1 MAYLKD
7 GLILRAETKSEQ
19 DMCLRHIEHFRK
31 DSSAISW
38 LCRYLQKKGIVHC
51 LFSMMFFEKEKHFL
65 FGCVSYKRSIMTLYK
80 KKKKASPLE
89 CLHMFFSLNIMDKFH
104 KCHTITVWSLRIK
117 ICIF

>member
-7 GLILRAETKSEQ
+7 GLILRAEAKSEQ
-19 DMCLRHIEHFRK
+19 DMWLRHIEHFRK

-38 LCRYLQKKGIVHC
+38 LCRYLQKEGIVHC

-80 KKKKASPLE
+80 KKKK
-89 CLHMFFSLNIMDKFH
+89 SL
-104 KCHTITVWSLRIK
+104 SLGVPTHVFLTK
-117 ICIF
+117 HNG